1 VFEHKNTSSK
11 DFTMNLLG
19 MVPPYGTGLHRRN
32 RLCDGCCVAWGFPV
46 ASLWVFN
53 NDNGS
58 AASCA
63 SNCTNNCGNNA
74 RNNEALRVGLFGSVA
89 PLERYNR
96 DQRDQSLANLQDK
109 VHWHFSGIDDN
120 DICLDKTFS
129 HQRWDDVTCPGK
141 LFFFGSNTIR
151 RGYLD

>member
-1 VFEHKNTSSK
+1 MGENQFATGTKNLLVMFLEMKTSSK
-11 DFTMNLLG
+11 DSTKNLLG

-32 RLCDGCCVAWGFPV
+32 RLCDGCCEAWGVPV

-63 SNCTNNCGNNA
+63 SKCTNNCGNNA

-96 DQRDQSLANLQDK
+96 DQRIK
-109 VHWHFSGIDDN
+109 VWQTCWTKCIG
-120 DICLDKTFS
+120 TFQIS
-129 HQRWDDVTCPGK
+129 TT
-141 LFFFGSNTIR
+141 TISVWIR
-151 RGYLD
+151 PFHIKGGMM